1 MGEGEKERKRRT
13 VFAEPK
19 YPSFRFVPRGWAR
32 APSFSLSLPLSLSL
46 LLTASLSLSFRTLRS
61 ASYYYYFLSQYLL
74 FPHSV
79 LC

>member
-32 APSFSLSLPLSLSL
+32 APSFSLSLSLSLS
-46 LLTASLSLSFRTLRS
+46 LTASLSLSFRTLRS